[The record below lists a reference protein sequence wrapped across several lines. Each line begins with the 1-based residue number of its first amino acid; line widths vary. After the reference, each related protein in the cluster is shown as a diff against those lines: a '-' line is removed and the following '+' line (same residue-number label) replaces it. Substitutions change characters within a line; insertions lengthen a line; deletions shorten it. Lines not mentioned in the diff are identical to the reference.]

1 MSFEA
6 RQRRQVRLAWGVQA
20 LVLAVLAAAVAWL
33 IGHALDVLRARGV
46 KSGFDFLLQ
55 PAGFQIAEGWLD
67 FDADQPF
74 WRAFLAGLVNTI
86 RVAVPAAVLAVV
98 LGVLLGIGRLAP
110 HALLRGICTVYV
122 ETVRNIPLLVQ
133 LLMAYFM
140 LTELLPNAVD
150 ALHPIAGVWL
160 SKSGLSFPWPVW
172 EPGHIFPSSL
182 ELPER
187 STFNVSGGAAVT
199 PEYLAVL
206 VTLGLYTA
214 SFVAEIVRAGIQSV
228 SAGQVNAAMALGL
241 SPGQR
246 LRIVVLP
253 QALRVIVPSLT
264 NQLLN
269 LTKNSSLAV
278 AVGYPELVSV
288 ANTSMSQTG
297 RAFECIA
304 VLMAVYLCISL
315 LISLVMNGYN
325 KRVALRGWQ

>member
-1 MSFEA
+1 MSPSA
-6 RQRRQVRLAWGVQA
+6 RQRRAAWLAWSVQT
-20 LVLAVLAAAVAWL
+20 LVLLLLAAGVAWL
-33 IGHALDVLRARGV
+33 VNHALEVLRARGV
-46 KSGFDFLLQ
+46 RSGFDFLLQ
-55 PAGFQIAEGWLD
+55 PAGFQIAEGWVD
-67 FDADQPF
+67 FEADQPF
-74 WRAFLAGLVNTI
+74 WRAFLAGLVNTV
-86 RVAVPAAVLAVV
+86 RVAVPAAMLAVV

-110 HALLRGICTVYV
+110 HALVRALCGLYV

-140 LTELLPNAVD
+140 LTQLLPDAAD
-150 ALHPIAGVWL
+150 ALHPLPGLWL

-172 EPGHIFPSSL
+172 EQGAWLPSSF
-182 ELPER
+182 EWPER

-206 VTLGLYTA
+206 LTLGLYTA

-228 SAGQVNAAMALGL
+228 TAGQVNAAMALGL

-246 LRIVVLP
+246 LRLVVLP

-315 LISLVMNGYN
+315 LISLAMNRYN
-325 KRVALRGWQ
+325 ARVALRGWQ

>member
-1 MSFEA
+1 MSLQA
-6 RQRRQVRLAWGVQA
+6 RQRRQAWLAWAVQA
-20 LVLAVLAAAVAWL
+20 LVLALLAAGVWWL
-33 IGHALDVLRARGV
+33 VNHALDVLRARGV
-46 KSGFDFLLQ
+46 RSGFDFLLQ

-67 FDADQPF
+67 FEAGQPF
-74 WRAFLAGLVNTI
+74 WRAFLAGLVNTM
-86 RVAVPAAVLAVV
+86 RAAVPAAVLAVA
-98 LGVLLGIGRLAP
+98 LGTLLGIGRLAP
-110 HALLRGICTVYV
+110 HALLRGLCGFYV

-133 LLMAYFM
+133 LLMAYFV
-140 LTELLPNAVD
+140 LTEMLPSAAD
-150 ALHPIAGVWL
+150 ALNPAAGVWL

-172 EPGHIFPSSL
+172 DGGWWPSGL
-182 ELPER
+182 EWPER
-187 STFNVSGGAAVT
+187 STFNVSGGASVT
-199 PEYLAVL
+199 PEYLAVV

-228 SAGQVNAAMALGL
+228 SAGQVSAAMALGL
-241 SPGQR
+241 SPGDR
-246 LRIVVLP
+246 LRRVVLP

-304 VLMAVYLCISL
+304 VLMAVYLAVSLVISL
-315 LISLVMNGYN
+315 AMNRYN
-325 KRVALRGWQ
+325 ARVALRGWH